1 MELKEIRRAF
11 TIKPGSDPPDSTPED
26 LSVMSRFN
34 SFSLHESKGSEKQ
47 TTKITSSSE
56 EHVSRQQQTLELTG
70 YRRIRTVGQGSFG
83 VAILYERR
91 SDGQQV
97 VMKQIALNDL
107 TVPERK
113 MAMNEVEV
121 FSQLHH
127 PNIIAYHGSSV
138 RGELLLI
145 EMEYADGGTLAQ
157 LLAERSHG
165 EPLPERFVLN
175 IFEQLVSAISYMHSQ
190 SILHRDLKTAN
201 VFLHGRGTVKVG
213 DFGISKII
221 NTKVHAQTV
230 LGTPYYFSPEMCE
243 GKVYDEK
250 SDIWALGCILG
261 EMCCLK
267 KAFTA
272 TNLSELVTKI
282 MTAEYVPLPGG
293 YSDSLRH
300 VLALMFRID
309 PTARPSASELLQY
322 WIPLVYRKLGTT
334 ERLLPFSYSDFQNVS
349 GCLIAAKQGLPVEA
363 KLSTNRTDSYPGST
377 VLITDNSSKMVP
389 MERTVLYQL
398 HSFGTS
404 SSMAPLH
411 LPPTLNIRS
420 VATRGQHFVA
430 VMEDGSVYSW
440 GEGHNGQLGH
450 DALETWHHIPMR
462 IEAIKQYRIVGA
474 TVGEG
479 FTILQTDT
487 GTLLSCGDN
496 SHGCLGHGNK
506 NALLVPKPIVKLD
519 GSPVVQVSS
528 GTTHVL
534 ALTESGLVYSWGS
547 SSHGALALGKRIT
560 VALEPERV
568 ILPQLVQNA
577 REVYAGPDCTILIT
591 RQDDCYCCGSN
602 AGNRLGLG
610 RKVLGTN
617 TLRRVPLDIGR
628 QKIVAVSVEATHAAF
643 LLESGYLVTLGDN
656 AHGQRGAGHRLQLS
670 QPTIVGQL
678 KSRFIVNV
686 KTSQTYTVA
695 TTDDN
700 CVVLWGTRMGTPDD
714 GTGNT
719 SDTFDRNN
727 NAERPCLATIANN
740 TVALANIL
748 TSIYKHETILDP
760 TDILALYT
768 SKDQQDRDL
777 YVKLLDVHPLPHSIL
792 VLVKTNCPLV

>member
-11 TIKPGSDPPDSTPED
+11 TIKPGSDGSESTTEN

-34 SFSLHESKGSEKQ
+34 SFALHESKGSENQ
-47 TTKITSSSE
+47 TTNKTSSSA

-107 TVPERK
+107 TLPERK

-213 DFGISKII
+213 DFGISKIM

-267 KAFTA
+267 KAFVA
-272 TNLSELVTKI
+272 SNLSELVTKI

-309 PTARPSASELLQY
+309 PTGRPSASELLQY

-334 ERLLPFSYSDFQNVS
+334 ESDFQNVS
-349 GCLIAAKQGLPVEA
+349 GSMMTASKQGLSVMA
-363 KLSTNRTDSYPGST
+363 KLPTNRTEKEVDSYRGST

-389 MERTVLYQL
+389 IERTVLYQL

-411 LPPTLNIRS
+411 LPPTLKIRS
-420 VATRGQHFVA
+420 VATRGQHFIA

-462 IEAIKQYRIVGA
+462 IEAIKQQRVVGA

-496 SHGCLGHGNK
+496 SHGSLGHGNK
-506 NALLVPKPIVKLD
+506 NSLLVPQPIAKLL
-519 GSPVVQVSS
+519 GSPIVQVSS
-528 GTTHVL
+528 GTAHVL

-568 ILPQLVQNA
+568 ILPQLVQNV

-591 RQDDCYCCGSN
+591 RQDECYCCGSN

-610 RKVLGTN
+610 RKVPGTN
-617 TLRRVPLDIGR
+617 TLRRVPIDIGR
-628 QKIVAVSVEATHAAF
+628 QKIVAVSVADTHAAF
-643 LLESGYLVTLGDN
+643 LLEGGYLVTLGDN
-656 AHGQRGAGHRLQLS
+656 AHGQRGAGHRLQLN
-670 QPTIVGQL
+670 QPTIVRQL
-678 KSRFIVNV
+678 KSRYIVKV
-686 KTSQTYTVA
+686 KTSETYTVA

-714 GTGNT
+714 ATGNT
-719 SDTFDRNN
+719 SDTFDRNHN
-727 NAERPCLATIANN
+727 TERPCLATIANN
-740 TVALANIL
+740 TMALANIL

-760 TDILALYT
+760 TDILA
-768 SKDQQDRDL
+768 
-777 YVKLLDVHPLPHSIL
+777 
-792 VLVKTNCPLV
+792 